1 MRDPGAAMFDFA
13 RELRRLFGSEA
24 SRPFTDGL
32 TGGDAG
38 LMELLD
44 LRLLTQEG
52 KSADVAAGRISA
64 RDKAQRRLEAAV
76 VWREA
81 ARRSGD
87 AVMLRKAA
95 ATAEI
100 AAAAFDR
107 NRRPDGWARA
117 RCEQAFCAML
127 GAELFGDEGLNA
139 AAETAFREARAAARG
154 GLVAPLADVGIAAI
168 EARRRLADGDAQ
180 AARVC
185 AARFTAPIAALDALT
200 RRCST
205 ARLLAAEARLVRADL
220 LAGWGA
226 RLKDAD
232 LIQAAFDEAAAVV
245 DHLDPTY
252 EPLTWARA
260 QMMRGTALILLGE
273 VVGEMDALS
282 SAVAGLADVLDQL
295 TRDHSPLDWARVQVA
310 LAQGLQALGDA
321 SANERAYEQAVTC
334 YDRANMVLKNA
345 PSVTLRGAAAGAR
358 AVCLARSAELT
369 GDVAV
374 LDSAVAAMKMELAVL
389 PARRDPL
396 GWALAQLQ
404 LARLY
409 EARVDI
415 TGKDRGER
423 LSAITALDAA
433 LDVFS
438 ERGLRSLS
446 IVAVDAMERLRGA
459 SSPV

>member
-1 MRDPGAAMFDFA
+1 MFDFA
-13 RELRRLFGSEA
+13 RELRRLFGSDA
-24 SRPFTDGL
+24 MRPYADGL

-44 LRLLTQEG
+44 LRLLTKEG
-52 KSADVAAGRISA
+52 KAADVAAGRISA
-64 RDKAQRRLEAAV
+64 KDKAQRRLEAAV

-87 AVMLRKAA
+87 AVVLRKAA

-139 AAETAFREARAAARG
+139 AAEAAFREARAAARG
-154 GLVAPLADVGIAAI
+154 GLAAPLADVGIAAI
-168 EARRRLADGDAQ
+168 EARRHLSDGDAVT
-180 AARVC
+180 ARAC
-185 AARFTAPIAALDALT
+185 AVRFTAPIAALEALT

-220 LAGWGA
+220 LAAFGA

-232 LIQAAFDEAAAVV
+232 LLQAAHDEAAAAA
-245 DHLDPTY
+245 DRLDPTF

-260 QMMRGTALILLGE
+260 EILRGQALLLRGDVQGE
-273 VVGEMDALS
+273 IETIS
-282 SAVAGLADVLDQL
+282 FAVTGLADVLDHL
-295 TRDHSPLDWARVQVA
+295 SRDHSPLDWARIQVA

-334 YDRANMVLKNA
+334 YDRANLVLRDA
-345 PSVTLRGAAAGAR
+345 PAVALRGAAASAR
-358 AVCLARSAELT
+358 AACLARSAELT

-374 LDSAVAAMKMELAVL
+374 LDTAIAAMKIELSTL
-389 PARRDPL
+389 PARRDPV
-396 GWALAQLQ
+396 GWALAQVQ

-409 EARVDI
+409 EARIEI
-415 TGKDRGER
+415 TGKDAGER
-423 LSAITALDAA
+423 LSAVTALDAA
-433 LDVFS
+433 LDVFG
-438 ERGLRSLS
+438 EHGLRSLS
-446 IVAVDAMERLRGA
+446 VVAVDAMDRLRAGSRSVA
-459 SSPV
+459 NR